1 MKGFLEEVA
10 ADLYARYGEGLSERA
25 VLFPSRRARLF
36 FVDALAH
43 IAGRPMW
50 QPGWTTIDDLMT
62 EISGLHAG
70 DRVRLITELYKVY
83 SEYHD
88 EPFDKFY
95 FWGDMLLTD
104 FDTIDKYLIDAQMLF
119 RNISEIKEIEA
130 DISYLTPAQL
140 RILAFWSSLGEEAD
154 LSEEK
159 RRFLAI
165 WRTLG
170 PVYRRFR
177 ERLASLGIAYN
188 GMVQRAAADRIRE
201 GGFAFPE
208 PRRYVVAGFNALSEC
223 EKRLFGFLATAAETD
238 FYWDYD
244 SYYKDDPGQE
254 AGMFVRSNLAQ
265 FPPRAELPHDNMRGV
280 KEITS
285 VAAVS
290 NAVQC
295 KYAAAILADLARRR
309 RAEAAV
315 ERDGT
320 PLRKPEAVVGPDGT
334 PARQGAA
341 GTQAEPLPGGK
352 ALPDAAVV
360 QGGEMPPGPGAPPY
374 TGTGKIAPGMA
385 PVLGKETAVVL
396 TDENLLLPLLYALPA
411 DIGRVNVTMGFPL
424 RQSLAYTFVER
435 LVELQNHRRRKG
447 GGCTF
452 YHADVAGILAHPYVA
467 ECDAVLTRTLHE
479 EIVRDRRISVDAAW
493 LGRNELL
500 KRIFAPAATWH
511 ELSDYM
517 LDVVAAVARQPY
529 EGDDA
534 RQRVEFL
541 AVIAEQVTKLRN
553 SLDEC
558 DIEFTTEVYTSL
570 LRRHL
575 QTLRI
580 PFEGEPLEGIQIMGI
595 LETRNL
601 DFENVVILSMNDD
614 NFPGNRVAQASF
626 IPYNLRAA
634 YELPTPEH
642 HEGVYAYYF
651 YRLIQRA
658 KTVHMLYCSHADDK
672 STGEPSRY
680 IYQLDYESGFDV
692 RKVEVGV
699 DVNLAGTAPIEVA
712 KDEEVLARLERFV
725 DAQSPATLSPT
736 AFFRYVACPLR
747 FYFHSIARLEADD
760 GISEEVDAPMFGTI
774 LHAAVQMLY
783 ARIVGE
789 AHPGETLRAMVRT
802 GEVAQAVETA
812 INENYLQD
820 EHASAGD
827 YSGNL
832 LLVKDIVTRYLRGGV
847 MPYDAAH
854 DAFAVSGLEESV
866 AYPFR
871 FRTGGRDRE
880 MKFAGIADRIDTL
893 DDGAL
898 RVVDYKTG
906 APHLEFDGVESLF
919 TGTGKQRLSNIL
931 QTLLY
936 AMILHHTR
944 GRDVEPALY
953 YVRNMN
959 RPDYSP
965 QLDDKELG
973 VRGARYTHYRERFE
987 ELLRGQLA
995 ELYDPAVPFRQCE
1008 DADTCKY
1015 CDFNVICKR

>member
-10 ADLYARYGEGLSERA
+10 ADLYARYGEGLSDRA

-36 FVDALAH
+36 FVDALGR

-50 QPGWTTIDDLMT
+50 QPEWVTIDDLT
-62 EISGLHAG
+62 GEISGLHTG

-83 SEYHD
+83 SAYHN

-140 RILAFWSSLGEEAD
+140 RILSFWSSFGEQAD

-165 WRTLG
+165 WKTLG
-170 PVYRRFR
+170 PIYRRFR
-177 ERLASLGIAYN
+177 ERLSSLGIAYN
-188 GMVQRAAADRIRE
+188 GMVQRAAADRIRG
-201 GGFAFPE
+201 GGFVFPE

-244 SYYKDDPGQE
+244 SYYKDDPEQE
-254 AGMFVRSNLAQ
+254 AGMFVRSNVAQ
-265 FPPRAELPHDNMRGV
+265 FPPRTELRHDNMQGEKQV
-280 KEITS
+280 VS

-295 KYAAAILADLARRR
+295 KYAAAILAGLARRR
-309 RAEAAV
+309 RE
-315 ERDGT
+315 EDPGI
-320 PLRKPEAVVGPDGT
+320 
-334 PARQGAA
+334 AA
-341 GTQAEPLPGGK
+341 GARP
-352 ALPDAAVV
+352 A
-360 QGGEMPPGPGAPPY
+360 
-374 TGTGKIAPGMA
+374 
-385 PVLGKETAVVL
+385 LGKETAVVL

-435 LVELQNHRRRKG
+435 LVELQNHRRCKG
-447 GGCTF
+447 DGCTF

-467 ECDAVLTRTLHE
+467 ECDAALTRTMHE

-500 KRIFAPAATWH
+500 KRIFTPAATWR

-558 DIEFTTEVYTSL
+558 DIDLTAEVYTSL

-601 DFENVVILSMNDD
+601 DFENVIILSMNDD
-614 NFPGNRVAQASF
+614 NFPGNHMAQASF

-699 DVNLAGTAPIEVA
+699 DVNLAETAPIEVP
-712 KDEEVLARLERFV
+712 KDEGVMVRLERFV

-760 GISEEVDAPMFGTI
+760 EISEEVDAPMFGTI
-774 LHAAVQMLY
+774 LHAAVQTLY
-783 ARIVGE
+783 ARIAGE
-789 AHPGETLRAMVRT
+789 AHPGETLRAMIRT
-802 GEVAQAVETA
+802 GEVAQAVEAA
-812 INENYLQD
+812 INQNYLQD
-820 EHASAGD
+820 KHATAED

-832 LLVKDIVTRYLRGGV
+832 LLVKDIVIRYLRGGV

-854 DAFAVSGLEESV
+854 DAFSVSGLEEPV

-871 FRTGGRDRE
+871 FRAGGRDLE

-898 RVVDYKTG
+898 RVVDYKPG

-936 AMILHHTR
+936 AMMLHRSR
-944 GRDVEPALY
+944 GCDVEPALY

-959 RPDYSP
+959 RPGYSP
-965 QLDDKELG
+965 QLDDKQTG
-973 VRGARYTHYRERFE
+973 VKGARYTLYRERFE
-987 ELLRGQLA
+987 ELLRAQLA
-995 ELYDPAVPFRQCE
+995 ELYDTSVPFRQCE

>member
-10 ADLYARYGEGLSERA
+10 ADLYARYGEGLSDRA

-36 FVDALAH
+36 FVDALGR

-50 QPGWTTIDDLMT
+50 QPEWVTINDLT
-62 EISGLHAG
+62 GEISGLHTG

-83 SEYHD
+83 SAYHN

-140 RILAFWSSLGEEAD
+140 RILSFWSSFGEQAD

-165 WRTLG
+165 WKTLG
-170 PVYRRFR
+170 PIYRRFR
-177 ERLASLGIAYN
+177 ERLSSLGIAYN
-188 GMVQRAAADRIRE
+188 GMVQRAAADRIRG

-244 SYYKDDPGQE
+244 SYYKDDPEQE
-254 AGMFVRSNLAQ
+254 AGMFVRSNVAQ
-265 FPPRAELPHDNMRGV
+265 FPPRTELRHDNMRGEKQIV
-280 KEITS
+280 S

-295 KYAAAILADLARRR
+295 KYAAAILAGLARRR
-309 RAEAAV
+309 RE
-315 ERDGT
+315 EDPGI
-320 PLRKPEAVVGPDGT
+320 
-334 PARQGAA
+334 AA
-341 GTQAEPLPGGK
+341 GARP
-352 ALPDAAVV
+352 A
-360 QGGEMPPGPGAPPY
+360 
-374 TGTGKIAPGMA
+374 
-385 PVLGKETAVVL
+385 LGKETAVVL

-447 GGCTF
+447 DGCTF

-467 ECDAVLTRTLHE
+467 ECDAALTRTMHE

-500 KRIFAPAATWH
+500 KRIFTPAATWR

-558 DIEFTTEVYTSL
+558 DIDLTAEVYTSL

-601 DFENVVILSMNDD
+601 DFENVIILSMNDD
-614 NFPGNRVAQASF
+614 NFPGNHMAQASF

-680 IYQLDYESGFDV
+680 NYQLDYESGFDV

-699 DVNLAGTAPIEVA
+699 DVNLAETAPIEVP
-712 KDEEVLARLERFV
+712 KDDGVMARLERFV

-760 GISEEVDAPMFGTI
+760 EISEEVDAPMFGTI
-774 LHAAVQMLY
+774 LHAAVQTLY
-783 ARIVGE
+783 ARIAGE
-789 AHPGETLRAMVRT
+789 AHPGETLRAMIRT
-802 GEVAQAVETA
+802 GEVAQAVEAA

-820 EHASAGD
+820 KHATAED

-832 LLVKDIVTRYLRGGV
+832 LLVKDIVIRYLRGGV
-847 MPYDAAH
+847 MPYDVAH
-854 DAFAVSGLEESV
+854 DAFAVSGLEEPV

-871 FRTGGRDRE
+871 FRAGGRDLE

-936 AMILHHTR
+936 AMMLHRSR
-944 GRDVEPALY
+944 GCDVEPALY

-959 RPDYSP
+959 RPGYSP
-965 QLDDKELG
+965 QLDDKQTG
-973 VRGARYTHYRERFE
+973 VKGARYTLYRERFE
-987 ELLRGQLA
+987 ELLRAQLA
-995 ELYDPAVPFRQCE
+995 ELYDTSVPFRQCE